1 MDKEQI
7 KGKLLEVVEDVI
19 PEVDKDSISMEA
31 SLTED
36 YDVNSVSMIRML
48 VELEDKFGVEYEDN
62 ELAIYKYA
70 TFGDVV
76 DSIEKK
82 LN

>member
-7 KGKLLEVVEDVI
+7 KGKLLEVVEDVM
-19 PEVDKDSISMEA
+19 PDLATDNLDMSA

-48 VELEDKFGVEYEDN
+48 VELEDKFGVEYDDN
-62 ELAIYKYA
+62 ELALYKYSS
-70 TFGDVV
+70 FDDVV
-76 DSIEKK
+76 ESIEKK
-82 LN
+82 L

>member
-7 KGKLLEVVEDVI
+7 KGKLLEVVEDVM
-19 PEVDKDSISMEA
+19 PEVDAASINMEA
-31 SLTED
+31 SLTDD

-48 VELEDKFGVEYEDN
+48 VELEDKFGVEYDDN
-62 ELAIYKYA
+62 ELAIYKYS
-70 TFGDVV
+70 TFDDVV

>member
-1 MDKEQI
+1 MDKEQM
-7 KGKLLEVVEDVI
+7 KEKLLDVVEDVI
-19 PEVDKDSISMEA
+19 PEVNRETIDMGA

-48 VELEDKFGVEYEDN
+48 VELEDKFGVEYEDS

-70 TFGDVV
+70 TLDDVA

-82 LN
+82 LK

>member
-19 PEVDKDSISMEA
+19 PELEQKDIQMDA
-31 SLTED
+31 SLTDD
-36 YDVNSVSMIRML
+36 YNVNSVSMIRML
-48 VELEDKFGVEYEDN
+48 EELEDKFGVQYEDN

-70 TFGDVV
+70 TFDDVV
-76 DSIEKK
+76 DSLEKK
-82 LN
+82 LK

>member
-7 KGKLLEVVEDVI
+7 KGKLLEVVEDVM
-19 PEVDKDSISMEA
+19 PDLATDNLDMSA

-62 ELAIYKYA
+62 ELALYKYSS
-70 TFGDVV
+70 FDDVV
-76 DSIEKK
+76 ESIEKK
-82 LN
+82 L

>member
-19 PEVDKDSISMEA
+19 PELEQKDIQMDA
-31 SLTED
+31 SLTDD
-36 YDVNSVSMIRML
+36 YNVNSVSMIRML
-48 VELEDKFGVEYEDN
+48 VELEDKFGVQYEDN

-70 TFGDVV
+70 TFDDVV
-76 DSIEKK
+76 DSLEKK
-82 LN
+82 LK

>member
-7 KGKLLEVVEDVI
+7 KGKLLEVVEDVM
-19 PEVDKDSISMEA
+19 PDLATDNLDMGA
-31 SLTED
+31 SLTEE

-62 ELAIYKYA
+62 ELALYKYSS
-70 TFGDVV
+70 FDDVV
-76 DSIEKK
+76 ESIEKK
-82 LN
+82 L

>member
-7 KGKLLEVVEDVI
+7 KGKLLEVVEDVM
-19 PEVDKDSISMEA
+19 PEVDTDNINMEA
-31 SLTED
+31 SLTDD

-48 VELEDKFGVEYEDN
+48 VELEDKFGVEYDDN

-70 TFGDVV
+70 TFDDVV

>member
-19 PEVDKDSISMEA
+19 PELEQTDIQMDA
-31 SLTED
+31 SLTDD
-36 YDVNSVSMIRML
+36 YNVNSVSMIRML
-48 VELEDKFGVEYEDN
+48 VELEDKFGVQYEDN

-70 TFGDVV
+70 TFDDVV
-76 DSIEKK
+76 DSLERK
-82 LN
+82 LK

>member
-7 KGKLLEVVEDVI
+7 KGKLLEVVEDVM
-19 PEVDKDSISMEA
+19 PDLDQSSIDMEA

-48 VELEDKFGVEYEDN
+48 VELEDKFGVAYEDN
-62 ELAIYKYA
+62 ELALYKYS
-70 TFGDVV
+70 TFDDVV

>member
-7 KGKLLEVVEDVI
+7 KGKLLEVVEDVMPDLDADAI
-19 PEVDKDSISMEA
+19 DMEA

-48 VELEDKFGVEYEDN
+48 VEVEDKFGVAYDDN
-62 ELAIYKYA
+62 ELAISKYP
-70 TFGDVV
+70 TFEDVV
-76 DSIEKK
+76 ESIEKK
-82 LN
+82 LD

>member
-7 KGKLLEVVEDVI
+7 KGKLLEVVEDVM
-19 PEVDKDSISMEA
+19 PEVDTGSINMEA

-48 VELEDKFGVEYEDN
+48 VELEDKFGVEYDDN
-62 ELAIYKYA
+62 ELAIYKYS
-70 TFGDVV
+70 TFEDVV

>member
-19 PEVDKDSISMEA
+19 PELEQTEIQMDA
-31 SLTED
+31 SLTDD
-36 YDVNSVSMIRML
+36 YNVNSVSMIRML
-48 VELEDKFGVEYEDN
+48 VELEDKFGVQYEDN

-70 TFGDVV
+70 TFDDVV
-76 DSIEKK
+76 DSLEKK
-82 LN
+82 LK